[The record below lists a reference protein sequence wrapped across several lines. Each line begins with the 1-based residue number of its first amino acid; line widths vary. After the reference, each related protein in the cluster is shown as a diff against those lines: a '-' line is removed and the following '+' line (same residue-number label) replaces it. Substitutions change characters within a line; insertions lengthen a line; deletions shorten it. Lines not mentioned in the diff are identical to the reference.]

1 MPFKVKIFSLTFL
14 GFWLLRNLSF
24 FHVLTFVL
32 LETGFLCPTLAVLTI
47 CMTERLRTEELLSP
61 GAGCFCYSS
70 VALQA
75 WRIPKGQ
82 LVFSP
87 GWETGE
93 AEVS

>member
-1 MPFKVKIFSLTFL
+1 MVVKKY
-14 GFWLLRNLSF
+14 F

-32 LETGFLCPTLAVLTI
+32 FETGFLCLTLAVLTN
-47 CMTERLRTEELLSP
+47 CMIERLRTEELLSP
-61 GAGCFCYSS
+61 GAGCFSYSS

-87 GWETGE
+87 DWETGE